1 MQKTLSND
9 QVIPS
14 TGFEGPEALNISTLF
29 LKCMIK
35 KKSSSHFYPSF
46 FSVGLVISLMKHSF
60 GRIIVL
66 DSFYLFFP
74 SVKKCE

>member
-29 LKCMIK
+29 FK
-35 KKSSSHFYPSF
+35 
-46 FSVGLVISLMKHSF
+46 
-60 GRIIVL
+60 
-66 DSFYLFFP
+66 
-74 SVKKCE
+74 